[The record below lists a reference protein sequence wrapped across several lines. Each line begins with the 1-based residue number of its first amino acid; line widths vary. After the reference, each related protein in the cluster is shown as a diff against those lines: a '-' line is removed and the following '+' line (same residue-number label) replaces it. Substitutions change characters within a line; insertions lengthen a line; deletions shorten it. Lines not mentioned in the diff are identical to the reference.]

1 MANSKRPTR
10 IGVLTSGGD
19 APGMNAVIRA
29 IVRTATVQNVSVLGV
44 RRGYSGLIASDME
57 ELTRRSVDRILTAG
71 GTMLYTARC
80 EEMFTD
86 EGVEKAASTCRH
98 MGINGLIVIGGD
110 GSFQGARK
118 LAQKGISVIGIPATI
133 DNDIS
138 CTDYSI
144 GFDTACNT
152 AVDCVDKLRDT
163 MQSHERCSVVEI
175 MGRQAGHLAL
185 HVGVATGATCIL
197 LPERA
202 VDIETDIIEPIRMG
216 RIKGRH
222 HHIIIVAEGYG
233 SAQDIASQVEHS
245 TGIEARV
252 TILGHIQRGGSPS
265 AQDRVIATQMGG
277 HAAELLIAGKSERLV
292 VSKSGDVTDCDMEE
306 GLLQKKD
313 LCHSLFE
320 AAQRVTT

>member
-1 MANSKRPTR
+1 MR

-29 IVRTATVQNVSVLGV
+29 IVRTATVQGVSVFGV

-71 GTMLYTARC
+71 GTRLYTARC
-80 EEMFTD
+80 EEMYTD
-86 EGVEKAASTCRH
+86 EGVEKAAATCRH
-98 MGINGLIVIGGD
+98 MGIDGLIVIGGD
-110 GSFQGARK
+110 GSFRGAGK
-118 LAQKGISVIGIPATI
+118 LSQKGIATIGVPATI
-133 DNDIS
+133 DNDIA

-175 MGRQAGHLAL
+175 MGRRAGHLAL
-185 HVGVATGATCIL
+185 HVGVAAGATCIL

-202 VDIETDIIEPIRMG
+202 TDLETDIIEPIRMG
-216 RIKGRH
+216 RLKGRH
-222 HHIIIVAEGYG
+222 HHIVIVAEGYG
-233 SAQDIASQVEHS
+233 SAQDIASKIEEA
-245 TGIEARV
+245 TGIEARL

-265 AQDRVIATQMGG
+265 AQDRAIATQMGC
-277 HAAELLIAGKSERLV
+277 HAVGLLLEE
-292 VSKSGDVTDCDMEE
+292 KSGRVVISKNGSVFDCDMEE
-306 GLLQKKD
+306 GLSQKKD
-313 LCHSLFE
+313 LCQELFE
-320 AAQRVTT
+320 AALRAAT